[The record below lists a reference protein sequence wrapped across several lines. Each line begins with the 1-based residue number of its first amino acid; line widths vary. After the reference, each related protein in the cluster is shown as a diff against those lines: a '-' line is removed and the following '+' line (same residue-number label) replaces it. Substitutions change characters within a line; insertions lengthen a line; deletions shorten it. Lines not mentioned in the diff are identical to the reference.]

1 MTNDSGG
8 RPAPDILSKGAW
20 SKFCDATVF
29 ATSWLQQTAYLGY
42 SAIKNHFRFDP
53 ERFAPEA
60 TAKRHPYAYVPFSAG
75 SRNCIGQKF
84 AQMEQRVVMSSILR
98 KYELSTDVTRE
109 EFDDNLRPEMVVK
122 PGSGVQVYLKKRTDI
137 VE

>member
-1 MTNDSGG
+1 MSPLNELLLI
-8 RPAPDILSKGAW
+8 P
-20 SKFCDATVF
+20 
-29 ATSWLQQTAYLGY
+29 Q
-42 SAIKNHFRFDP
+42 RFDP
-53 ERFAPEA
+53 ERFTPEA
-60 TAKRHPYAYVPFSAG
+60 TAARHPYAYVPFSAG

-109 EFDDNLRPEMVVK
+109 EFDSVVTPELVVK
-122 PGSGVQVYLKKRTDI
+122 PGNGVQVYLKRRTDI

>member
-1 MTNDSGG
+1 MD
-8 RPAPDILSKGAW
+8 LLL
-20 SKFCDATVF
+20 KFV
-29 ATSWLQQTAYLGY
+29 S
-42 SAIKNHFRFDP
+42 
-53 ERFAPEA
+53 
-60 TAKRHPYAYVPFSAG
+60 VPFSAG

-109 EFDDNLRPEMVVK
+109 EFDDNLKPEMVVK

>member
-1 MTNDSGG
+1 MDQSEKMDKSQKI
-8 RPAPDILSKGAW
+8 RFK
-20 SKFCDATVF
+20 
-29 ATSWLQQTAYLGY
+29 
-42 SAIKNHFRFDP
+42 HRFDP
-53 ERFAPEA
+53 ERFTPEV

-98 KYELSTDVTRE
+98 KYELSTDMTRD
-109 EFDDNLRPEMVVK
+109 EFDANLKPEMVVK
-122 PGSGVQVYLKKRTDI
+122 PGSGVPVYLKRRTDI

>member
-1 MTNDSGG
+1 
-8 RPAPDILSKGAW
+8 
-20 SKFCDATVF
+20 
-29 ATSWLQQTAYLGY
+29 
-42 SAIKNHFRFDP
+42 
-53 ERFAPEA
+53 
-60 TAKRHPYAYVPFSAG
+60 
-75 SRNCIGQKF
+75 
-84 AQMEQRVVMSSILR
+84 MEQRVVMSSILR